1 MTDVLQSCQREG
13 REAEEDGCVE
23 LDVGERDVEADHA
36 EEEEEHDG
44 AEDADNGHQIAEDE
58 VEDAASCAKRR
69 VDDGSDDAHAFLHDL
84 RRIGHGSL
92 GCRRVAADEAAELR
106 EAIEREIADEV
117 APVVEEEEAEA
128 VEEASPYD
136 PRHESFLVLR
146 WRCEHL
152 AHRAKRDVDEAE
164 DEEEA
169 CDAVLQEVESLCD
182 DLDQLVHDFLD
193 GLCEVVRQR
202 PVLVL
207 AFKVCS
213 TVGRDSSAK
222 FGNEEC
228 GIDGRAARIAD
239 LEVAVR
245 SRGVA
250 RRALAAD
257 EMPRTDGLPRHDM
270 DFREMPVERRPAAFM
285 LDDDSVAVAVD
296 PARMCDD
303 AGSGRDDGCIVVIR
317 DVDAR
322 MKTACACDGMDAPAE
337 GRCDDAAR
345 RIDERRLR
353 EDDCRKE
360 QE

>member
-1 MTDVLQSCQREG
+1 MARKLVNLPSV
-13 REAEEDGCVE
+13 EELTKSVPVE
-23 LDVGERDVEADHA
+23 QEVH
-36 EEEEEHDG
+36 EEEQEEV
-44 AEDADNGHQIAEDE
+44 ITSVPEDE
-58 VEDAASCAKRR
+58 VDYTDDVEQPSIPEEYDYSDSEDYQEPA
-69 VDDGSDDAHAFLHDL
+69 
-84 RRIGHGSL
+84 I
-92 GCRRVAADEAAELR
+92 AE
-106 EAIEREIADEV
+106 
-117 APVVEEEEAEA
+117 PVVQPRTEYTEEEEAEA

-146 WRCEHL
+146 WRREHL
-152 AHRAKRDVDEAE
+152 AHRAERDVDEAE

-182 DLDQLVHDFLD
+182 DLDELVHDFLD

-257 EMPRTDGLPRHDM
+257 EMPRTDGLPRRDM
-270 DFREMPVERRPAAFM
+270 DFLEMPVERRPAAFM

-303 AGSGRDDGCIVVIR
+303 ARSGRDDGCIVVIR

-322 MKTACACDGMDAPAE
+322 MKTACACDRMDAPAE
-337 GRCDDAAR
+337 R
-345 RIDERRLR
+345 R
-353 EDDCRKE
+353 
-360 QE
+360 